1 MNILQAIDDPNLF
14 KPWFKNE
21 SWAGWRAWLA
31 ALFGLPM
38 TPDQLGC
45 FTNAQAVL
53 WPRQRLRVRAGWS
66 AAVELARASSLR
78 CAPSTSP
85 RFATTQAPRTW

>member
-14 KPWFKNE
+14 KPWFKNA

-38 TPDQLGC
+38 TAEQLELFHECTGRS
-45 FTNAQAVL
+45 AA
-53 WPRQRLRVRAGWS
+53 RQRLRVRAGWS
-66 AAVELARASSLR
+66 AAGELARASSWR
-78 CAPSTSP
+78 
-85 RFATTQAPRTW
+85 